1 MGDDNDDDNDDDNTE
16 DNKYGSDAL
25 SIDGTG
31 HDNCR
36 IYTLTIMHSHQ
47 VSIHKSTN
55 SSS

>member
-1 MGDDNDDDNDDDNTE
+1 MGDDNGDDNDDDNTD

-36 IYTLTIMHSHQ
+36 IYTLTKMHNHQ